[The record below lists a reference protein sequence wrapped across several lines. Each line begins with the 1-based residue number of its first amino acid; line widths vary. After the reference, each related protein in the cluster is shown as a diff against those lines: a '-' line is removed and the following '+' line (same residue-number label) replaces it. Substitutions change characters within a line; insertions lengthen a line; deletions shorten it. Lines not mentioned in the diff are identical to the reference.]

1 MSLFNFVLRELRL
14 RRNTCQLLDV
24 DPEIITIS
32 NTLLENLKKYIIEVD
47 QTYTFGGAR
56 LESVECNNYRIPN
69 DVADARHEIVKE
81 QLLYPFINI
90 FNDVNIDV
98 FHCPDPAGVNVSGL
112 SNKKLAEYLEY
123 CINKMNALKEKSE
136 KFFGLK
142 MK

>member
-14 RRNTCQLLDV
+14 RRNTDQLLDI
-24 DPEIITIS
+24 DPEIIGIS

-47 QTYTFGGAR
+47 KTYTFGGAR
-56 LESVECNNYRIPN
+56 LDTMECGNYRIPD
-69 DVADARHEIVKE
+69 DVADARHKTVKE
-81 QLLYPFINI
+81 QLIYPFTNI

-98 FHCPDPAGVNVSGL
+98 FHCSDPAGINLSRM

-123 CINKMNALKEKSE
+123 CINKMNALKEKGE

-142 MK
+142 M

>member
-24 DPEIITIS
+24 DPEIIGIS
-32 NTLLENLKKYIIEVD
+32 NTLFKNLKKYIIEVD
-47 QTYTFGGAR
+47 KTYTSCGADSNT
-56 LESVECNNYRIPN
+56 EEFSNYRIPV
-69 DVADARHEIVKE
+69 DVIDARHKTVKE
-81 QLLYPFINI
+81 QLVYPFINI

-98 FHCPDPAGVNVSGL
+98 FNCPDPAGVNVSGL

-136 KFFGLK
+136 KIFGLK
-142 MK
+142 M

>member
-24 DPEIITIS
+24 DPEIIGIS
-32 NTLLENLKKYIIEVD
+32 NKLLENLKKYIIEVD

-56 LESVECNNYRIPN
+56 LDSVECNNYRITD
-69 DVADARHEIVKE
+69 DVVDARHKIVKE
-81 QLLYPFINI
+81 QLLYPFTNI

-98 FHCPDPAGVNVSGL
+98 FHCSDPAGINISRM

-123 CINKMNALKEKSE
+123 CINKMNALKEKGE

-142 MK
+142 MQ

>member
-24 DPEIITIS
+24 DPEIIGIS
-32 NTLLENLKKYIIEVD
+32 NTLFENLKKYILKVNR
-47 QTYTFGGAR
+47 TYTFCGADPDT
-56 LESVECNNYRIPN
+56 EEFSNYKIPF
-69 DVADARHEIVKE
+69 DVTDARHNIVKE
-81 QLLYPFINI
+81 QLLYPFTNI

-98 FHCPDPAGVNVSGL
+98 FHCSDPAGINLSRM

-123 CINKMNALKEKSE
+123 CINKMNELKEKSE

-142 MK
+142 M

>member
-24 DPEIITIS
+24 DPEIIGIS
-32 NTLLENLKKYIIEVD
+32 NTLFENLKKYILKVNR
-47 QTYTFGGAR
+47 TYTFGGAQ
-56 LESVECNNYRIPN
+56 LDTVEYGNYRIPN
-69 DVADARHEIVKE
+69 DVADARYKIVKE
-81 QLLYPFINI
+81 QLLYPFTNI

-98 FHCPDPAGVNVSGL
+98 FHCPDPAGINLSQM

-123 CINKMNALKEKSE
+123 CINKMNELKEKSE

-142 MK
+142 M